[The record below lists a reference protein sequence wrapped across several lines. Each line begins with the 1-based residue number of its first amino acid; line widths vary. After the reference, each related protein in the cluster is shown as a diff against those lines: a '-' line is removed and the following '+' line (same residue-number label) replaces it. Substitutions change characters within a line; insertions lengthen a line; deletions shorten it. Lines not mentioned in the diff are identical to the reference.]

1 MSKYITEIRQK
12 EEFPT
17 FTQKT
22 LQISKRNQGK
32 ITLEEV
38 MELAVGLEKIGE
50 KQGEHVQMLIR
61 GLGPDRMHTLKGFD
75 EDLKT
80 LDDYEEYF
88 NNNVKDTVK
97 FESFYQLQITIFS
110 TKNKKLDRKDVAHYK
125 VDNGPKKKV
134 NKKVFDKKKK

>member
-1 MSKYITEIRQK
+1 MSKYITDIIQK
-12 EEFPT
+12 EEFPK

-22 LQISKRNQGK
+22 LQISKRNQAK

-50 KQGEHVQMLIR
+50 KQGEYVKMLIR
-61 GLGPDRMHTLKGFD
+61 GLGPIRMHTLKGFD

-97 FESFYQLQITIFS
+97 FESFYQLQITIFQQ
-110 TKNKKLDRKDVAHYK
+110 KIKI
-125 VDNGPKKKV
+125 
-134 NKKVFDKKKK
+134 